1 MNVSCQCEIFYL
13 VSVRVMILKSVM
25 MMMMMMMMMM
35 TIMKVVIMCVWMIMM
50 IMDYESSDYV
60 CMDVPRAQ

>member
-13 VSVRVMILKSVM
+13 VSVRVMILKSV
-25 MMMMMMMMMM
+25 MMMMMMMM

>member
-1 MNVSCQCEIFYL
+1 MNVSCQCEILYL
-13 VSVRVMILKSVM
+13 VSVRVMILKSV
-25 MMMMMMMMMM
+25 MMMMMMMM

>member
-1 MNVSCQCEIFYL
+1 MNVSCQCEILYL
-13 VSVRVMILKSVM
+13 VAVRVKILKSV
-25 MMMMMMMMMM
+25 MMMMMMMMM